1 MKNIIRKVLKEEFN
15 DINWIKDAGD
25 GRYVHIRAILSY
37 IEESYYE
44 GNTNGLKEYD
54 GVFKLPTSDFIRI
67 TKNTELEN
75 EEYEIIDPIGESLL
89 NYAYDCE
96 LNPDVCE
103 EIDNFTD
110 ADKFNTLEG
119 LLFLDYRYNSK

>member
-1 MKNIIRKVLKEEFN
+1 MKNLIKKILKEEFN
-15 DINWIKDAGD
+15 DLDWIKDAGD
-25 GRYVHIRAILSY
+25 GKYVHIRAILSY
-37 IEESYYE
+37 IDETYYE

-67 TKNTELEN
+67 TKNTELED

-89 NYAYDCE
+89 NYAYDCKH
-96 LNPDVCE
+96 NPDVCK
-103 EIDNFTD
+103 EIDDFTD

>member
-54 GVFKLPTSDFIRI
+54 GVFKLPTADFIRI

>member
-103 EIDNFTD
+103 EIDDFTD